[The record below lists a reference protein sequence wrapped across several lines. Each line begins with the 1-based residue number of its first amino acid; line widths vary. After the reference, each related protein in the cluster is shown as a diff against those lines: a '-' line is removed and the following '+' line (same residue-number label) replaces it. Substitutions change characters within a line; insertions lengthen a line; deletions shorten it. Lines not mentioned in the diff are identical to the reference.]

1 METTIGI
8 EQAILFAGAM
18 ISHLCIVIGA
28 FATSNHVKVNQKRH
42 SDCHDTGNATDGPP
56 ENTAL
61 IELFRFGLIAVC
73 CISFSWLI
81 VVIGFFA
88 LR

>member
-1 METTIGI
+1 MKTTIGL

-28 FATSNHVKVNQKRH
+28 FVTLKRSYQTH
-42 SDCHDTGNATDGPP
+42 QSEIT
-56 ENTAL
+56 L
-61 IELFRFGLIAVC
+61 LRYGLIAVC

-81 VVIGFFA
+81 VVIGIVA